1 MGEETMKVHKLT
13 GVLLTLMILSLA
25 TAVPS
30 SLAGQVVSVKGKEL
44 KALVKKYIET
54 NMPWKQENL
63 RIEFLGRIT
72 DPPVQGEKISCQVK
86 SRQDEAYIG
95 DSIFAVGIYDDG
107 TLVREESVR
116 VRMEVAMDVVVS
128 AKFLPRDT
136 EINADDVK
144 LVRKWFNQNP
154 ANVVTQLE
162 DVIGKHPYSDIRQ
175 NIEIKRNM
183 LKSVKTI
190 KRGKMVKMVLE
201 NGPMMIVTFG
211 FSEEDGSRGDFIK
224 VKNISSNKIVYAK
237 VIDDSSVRIDF

>member
-1 MGEETMKVHKLT
+1 MGEETMKIHKLT
-13 GVLLTLMILSLA
+13 GVFLTLMMLSMA
-25 TAVPS
+25 TAAPS
-30 SLAGQVVSVKGKEL
+30 SLAGQVASIKGKEL
-44 KALVKKYIET
+44 KTLVKKYIET

-95 DSIFAVGIYDDG
+95 DSTFTVGIYDDG

-128 AKFLPRDT
+128 AKILPRDV

-144 LVRKWFNQNP
+144 FVRKWFNQNP
-154 ANVVTQLE
+154 ANIVTQMD

-190 KRGKMVKMVLE
+190 KRGKMVKMLLE
-201 NGPMMIVTFG
+201 SGPMMIVTFG
-211 FSEEDGSRGDFIK
+211 LSEEDGSRGDFIK
-224 VKNISSNKIVYAK
+224 VKNISSNKIVQAK
-237 VIDDSSVRIDF
+237 VIDDSSVRVDF

>member
-1 MGEETMKVHKLT
+1 MKIHKLT
-13 GVLLTLMILSLA
+13 GVILTLMIFSMA
-25 TAVPS
+25 TAAPS
-30 SLAGQVVSVKGKEL
+30 SLAGQVASIKGKDL

-54 NMPWKQENL
+54 NMPWKEENL
-63 RIEFLGRIT
+63 RIEFLGRII

-95 DSIFAVGIYDDG
+95 DSTFTVGIYDDG

-116 VRMEVAMDVVVS
+116 VRMEVAMAVVVS
-128 AKFLPRDT
+128 AKILPRDV

-144 LVRKWFNQNP
+144 FVRKWFNQNP
-154 ANVVTQLE
+154 ANIVTQMD

-190 KRGKMVKMVLE
+190 KRGKMVKIVLE

-211 FSEEDGSRGDFIK
+211 LSEEDGSRGDFIK

-237 VIDDSSVRIDF
+237 VIDDSSVRVDF

>member
-1 MGEETMKVHKLT
+1 
-13 GVLLTLMILSLA
+13 MIFFMA
-25 TAVPS
+25 AAVQS
-30 SLAGQVVSVKGKEL
+30 SLAGQVASIKGKEL

-95 DSIFAVGIYDDG
+95 DSTFTVGIYDDG
-107 TLVREESVR
+107 TLVREEPVR

-136 EINADDVK
+136 EISADDVK

-154 ANVVTQLE
+154 ANIVAQME

-175 NIEIKRNM
+175 NMEIKRNM
-183 LKSVKTI
+183 LKAVRTI
-190 KRGKMVKMVLE
+190 RRGKMVKIVLE
-201 NGPMMIVTFG
+201 SGPLTIVTFG
-211 FSEEDGSRGDFIK
+211 LSEEDGSRGDFIK
-224 VKNISSNKIVYAK
+224 VKNISSNKVVYAK
-237 VIDDSSVRIDF
+237 VIDDSSVRVDF

>member
-1 MGEETMKVHKLT
+1 MKIHKLT
-13 GVLLTLMILSLA
+13 GVILTLMIFFLA
-25 TAVPS
+25 AAVPS
-30 SLAGQVVSVKGKEL
+30 SLAGQVASIKGKEL
-44 KALVKKYIET
+44 RALVKKYIST

-72 DPPVQGEKISCQVK
+72 DPPVQGEKLTCQVK

-116 VRMEVAMDVVVS
+116 VRMEVAMDVLVS

-154 ANVVTQLE
+154 ANIVTQME

-175 NIEIKRNM
+175 NMEIKRNM
-183 LKSVKTI
+183 LKTVKTI

-201 NGPMMIVTFG
+201 SGPLMIVTFG
-211 FSEEDGSRGDFIK
+211 LSEEDGSRGDFIK

-237 VIDDSSVRIDF
+237 VIDDSSVRVDF

>member
-1 MGEETMKVHKLT
+1 MKVHKLT
-13 GVLLTLMILSLA
+13 GVFLTLMMLSLA

-30 SLAGQVVSVKGKEL
+30 SLAGQVASIKGKEL
-44 KALVKKYIET
+44 RALVKKYIET
-54 NMPWKQENL
+54 NMPWKQDNL
-63 RIEFLGRIT
+63 RIEFLSRIA
-72 DPPVQGEKISCQVK
+72 DPPVQGEKINCQVK

-95 DSIFAVGIYDDG
+95 DSTFTVGIYDDG

-116 VRMEVAMDVVVS
+116 VRMEVAIDVVVS
-128 AKFLPRDT
+128 AKILPRDV

-144 LVRKWFNQNP
+144 FVRKWFNQNP
-154 ANVVTQLE
+154 ANIVTQMD
-162 DVIGKHPYSDIRQ
+162 DVVGKHPYSDIRQ

-211 FSEEDGSRGDFIK
+211 LSEEDGSRGDFIK

-237 VIDDSSVRIDF
+237 VIDDSSVRVDF

>member
-1 MGEETMKVHKLT
+1 MKVHKLT

-154 ANVVTQLE
+154 ANIVTQME

-211 FSEEDGSRGDFIK
+211 LSEEDGSRGDFIK

>member
-1 MGEETMKVHKLT
+1 
-13 GVLLTLMILSLA
+13 MIFSMA
-25 TAVPS
+25 AAVQS
-30 SLAGQVVSVKGKEL
+30 SLAGQVASIKGNEL

-63 RIEFLGRIT
+63 RIEFLGRMA

-95 DSIFAVGIYDDG
+95 DSIFTVGIYDDG
-107 TLVREESVR
+107 TLVREEPVR

-136 EINADDVK
+136 EINADDVR

-154 ANVVTQLE
+154 ANIVTQME

-175 NIEIKRNM
+175 NMEIKRNM
-183 LKSVKTI
+183 LKTLRTI
-190 KRGKMVKMVLE
+190 RRGKMVKIVLE
-201 NGPMMIVTFG
+201 SGPMTIVTFG
-211 FSEEDGSRGDFIK
+211 LSEEDGSRGDFIK

-237 VIDDSSVRIDF
+237 VIDDSSVRVDF

>member
-1 MGEETMKVHKLT
+1 MKDHKLT
-13 GVLLTLMILSLA
+13 GVILTLMIFLLA
-25 TAVPS
+25 AVVPS
-30 SLAGQVVSVKGKEL
+30 SFAGQVVSIKGKEL

-54 NMPWKQENL
+54 NLPWKQENL

-95 DSIFAVGIYDDG
+95 DSTFTVGIYDDG
-107 TLVREESVR
+107 TLVREEPVR

-136 EINADDVK
+136 EIDADDVK

-154 ANVVTQLE
+154 ANIVAQIE

-175 NIEIKRNM
+175 NMEIKRNM
-183 LKSVKTI
+183 LKAVRTI
-190 KRGKMVKMVLE
+190 RRGKMVKIVLE
-201 NGPMMIVTFG
+201 SGPLTIVTFG
-211 FSEEDGSRGDFIK
+211 LSEEDGSRGDFIK
-224 VKNISSNKIVYAK
+224 VKNISSNKVVYAK
-237 VIDDSSVRIDF
+237 VIDDSSVRVDF